1 MKRMRAIALLVVPL
15 LALAGCSGLFD
26 FNAFSALDKPA
37 APKLADYTATGG
49 LDKLATDLGSPAVVD
64 QLKADTGTTVA
75 DIETYLLTTYLSTPT
90 ITTAEQQQAAILYGE
105 VYLKT
110 TEAGSFVNS
119 IVATMVNGIPA
130 GSKIQD
136 LLARILPPA
145 ALADPAVFSEMIVAL
160 LMANEQ
166 YLKLGDSIDRNSN
179 GVFDTGDGLLLVGA
193 NVGDLAQKA
202 AVAYTIKVVYEQI
215 DAALPGVQTQSELI
229 AQMYLLA
236 TAPTS
241 ADPLVQNLNP
251 DPYATLPSGDAYV
264 NANQPR
270 LSLIFQCA
278 GLSLP

>member
-26 FNAFSALDKPA
+26 FNAFAALDKPA
-37 APKLADYTATGG
+37 APKLADYTQDGG

-64 QLKADTGTTVA
+64 QLKADTGTMVA

-90 ITTAEQQQAAILYGE
+90 ITTAEQQQAAIIYGDI
-105 VYLKT
+105 YLQT

-145 ALADPAVFSEMIVAL
+145 ALADPAVFSEMIDAL
-160 LMANEQ
+160 LLANEQ

-193 NVGDLAQKA
+193 NVGDIAQKA
-202 AVAYTIKVVYEQI
+202 AVAYTVAVVYAQI
-215 DAALPGVQTQSELI
+215 DAALPGVQTQAEVI
-229 AQMYLLA
+229 DQMYLLA
-236 TAPTS
+236 TAPTT
-241 ADPLVQNLNP
+241 ADPAVQGLEP